1 VITGS
6 LSPPRSRPALRRGAA
21 TGVRPEAD
29 PRLRGLV
36 KPELPCNNA
45 ANVESPLAVIT
56 YEYPLNEKV
65 RTLLRLEDMYDRVLL
80 FTGRDAPR
88 DHEVAFSRLFEI
100 LEAGSRSDVKSD
112 LLQELDRQRI
122 LLESLRGNPDVSGER
137 LDAALHE
144 VTSAAGALQAS
155 LGKFGQHLRD
165 NDWVMAIRSRFNL
178 PGGACEF
185 DLPSFHHWLHQ
196 PSYVRQG
203 QLQAWLEPLLPIQRA
218 LRTILRLLR
227 ESGEDFE
234 QIARRGTFQQ
244 MPMLRPAQLLRI
256 QLEDGLACV
265 PELSANKYAL
275 NIRFI
280 SNAAG
285 LRPSLYPHDVAFRI
299 AYCNL

>member
-1 VITGS
+1 MSAGFPT
-6 LSPPRSRPALRRGAA
+6 LPSPPLRSLRSSLGRSTDSTA
-21 TGVRPEAD
+21 
-29 PRLRGLV
+29 RLRGLV
-36 KPELPCNNA
+36 KSGPACNNA
-45 ANVESPLAVIT
+45 TNVESPPAVIT
-56 YEYPLNEKV
+56 YEYPLNEKI

-100 LEAGSRSDVKSD
+100 LDAGSRSDVKSD
-112 LLQELDRQRI
+112 LLQELDRQRS
-122 LLESLRGNPDVSGER
+122 LLESLRGNPEVSGER
-137 LDAALHE
+137 LDAAIQE
-144 VTSAAGALQAS
+144 VGGAASALQATQ
-155 LGKFGQHLRD
+155 GKFGQHLRD
-165 NDWVMAIRSRFNL
+165 NDWVMAIRSRFNI

-218 LRTILRLLR
+218 LGTVLRLLR

-234 QIARRGTFQQ
+234 QLARRGTFQQ
-244 MPMLRPAQLLRI
+244 MPMLRPAQMLRI
-256 QLEDGLACV
+256 QLEEGLACV

-285 LRPSLYPHDVAFRI
+285 LRPSLYEHDVAFRI

>member
-1 VITGS
+1 MTTH
-6 LSPPRSRPALRRGAA
+6 LLPPRPLRSISRAQAAA
-21 TGVRPEAD
+21 TPLRGD
-29 PRLRGLV
+29 SRLRGLV
-36 KPELPCNNA
+36 KPVPPCNNA
-45 ANVESPLAVIT
+45 PIVQSPLAVIT

-100 LEAGSRSDVKSD
+100 LDAGSRSDVKSD
-112 LLQELDRQRI
+112 LLQELDRQRV
-122 LLESLRGNPDVSGER
+122 LLESLRGNPEVSSDR
-137 LDAALHE
+137 LDAAMNE
-144 VTSAAGALQAS
+144 VTSAAAALQATQ
-155 LGKFGQHLRD
+155 GKFGQHLRD
-165 NDWVMAIRSRFNL
+165 NDWVMAIRSRFNI

-185 DLPSFHHWLHQ
+185 DLPGFHHWLHQ

-203 QLQAWLEPLLPIQRA
+203 QLQAWLEPLLPIHRA
-218 LRTILRLLR
+218 LGTILRLLR
-227 ESGEDFE
+227 ESGEDVE
-234 QIARRGTFQQ
+234 QLARRGTFQQ
-244 MPMLRPAQLLRI
+244 MPMLRPAQMLRI
-256 QLEDGLACV
+256 QLEEGLACV

-285 LRPSLYPHDVAFRI
+285 LRPTLYEHDVPFRI

>member
-1 VITGS
+1 M
-6 LSPPRSRPALRRGAA
+6 
-21 TGVRPEAD
+21 
-29 PRLRGLV
+29 
-36 KPELPCNNA
+36 
-45 ANVESPLAVIT
+45 IT

-100 LEAGSRSDVKSD
+100 LDAGSRSDVKSE
-112 LLQELDRQRI
+112 LLQELDRQRV
-122 LLESLRGNPDVSGER
+122 LLESLRGNPEVSSDR
-137 LDAALHE
+137 LDAAMNE
-144 VTSAAGALQAS
+144 VTSAAAALQATQ
-155 LGKFGQHLRD
+155 GKFGQHLRD
-165 NDWVMAIRSRFNL
+165 NDWVMAIRSRFNI

-185 DLPSFHHWLHQ
+185 DLPGFHHWLHQ

-203 QLQAWLEPLLPIQRA
+203 QLQAWLEPLLPIHRA
-218 LRTILRLLR
+218 LGTILRLLR
-227 ESGEDFE
+227 ESGEDVD
-234 QIARRGTFQQ
+234 QLARRGTFQQ
-244 MPMLRPAQLLRI
+244 MPMLRPAQMLRI
-256 QLEDGLACV
+256 QLEEGLACV

-285 LRPSLYPHDVAFRI
+285 LRPTLYEHDVPFRI

>member
-1 VITGS
+1 MSVQD
-6 LSPPRSRPALRRGAA
+6 LSPGLRPARFAQRGASGS
-21 TGVRPEAD
+21 TRPESQ
-29 PRLRGLV
+29 PPRGLV
-36 KPELPCNNA
+36 KPDGPCNNA

-112 LLQELDRQRI
+112 LLQELDRQRV
-122 LLESLRGNPDVSGER
+122 LLESLRGNPDVSGDR
-137 LDAALHE
+137 LDAALEE
-144 VTSAAGALQAS
+144 VIGAAAALQATQ
-155 LGKFGQHLRD
+155 GKFGQHLRD
-165 NDWVMAIRSRFNL
+165 NDWVMAIRSRFNI

-185 DLPSFHHWLHQ
+185 DLPGFHHWLHH

-203 QLQAWLEPLLPIQRA
+203 QLQAWLEPLLPIHRA
-218 LRTILRLLR
+218 LGTILRLLR
-227 ESGEDFE
+227 DSSDDHE
-234 QIARRGTFQQ
+234 QTARRGTFQQ
-244 MPMLRPAQLLRI
+244 MPMLRPAQMLRI
-256 QLEDGLACV
+256 QLEDGLGCV

-285 LRPSLYPHDVAFRI
+285 LRPTLYEHDVPFRI